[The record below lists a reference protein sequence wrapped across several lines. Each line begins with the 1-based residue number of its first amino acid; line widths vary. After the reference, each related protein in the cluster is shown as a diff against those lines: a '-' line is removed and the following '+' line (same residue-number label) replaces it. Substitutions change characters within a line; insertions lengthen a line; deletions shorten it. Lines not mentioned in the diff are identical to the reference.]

1 MEENVDVQF
10 GEIQRETWLS
20 DDEDPDESNSS
31 LEGSGC
37 DMNFEF
43 GDGSD
48 DMSDKSWG
56 DVFRGDEQEGGIYEN
71 FDEDIPD
78 ETDEDPDET
87 DLEDTS
93 VVLEKL
99 KDSEMPLYSSCKHSK
114 LAAIVKLYNLKAT
127 NGWSDK
133 SFTDLLEL
141 LKDMLPEDNVLPNH
155 TYEAKKILRGID
167 MKYEK
172 IHACPNDCILYR
184 KDYANLT
191 SFPVC
196 KEWRYKKKEGI
207 LAKVLWY
214 FPIIPRLIRLFANKE
229 DAKLLT
235 WHRTSKAN
243 DGKLRHPADGI
254 DWKFIDEK
262 YPEFGKES
270 RNLRLALSTDGMN
283 PFGNLSSQHSTW
295 PVFLAIYN
303 LPPYLCM
310 KRKYL
315 MLSLFISGPKE
326 PGHDIDVYL
335 EPLLDDLRLLWDK
348 GIQVFDAYQNSYF
361 NLKAM
366 LLCTISDFP
375 AYGNLCGHTVH
386 GKEACPLCGE
396 DVDSCYLKFSRK
408 QAYTGCRRFLEH
420 DHSYR
425 RHQKA
430 FNGKPEH
437 RPPPKILTGHEVYQR
452 VKDIKITYGKK
463 GSKLASRGYK
473 KISPLFEKLPYW
485 RDLSIRHCLDVMHI
499 EKNVCDNIIN
509 TLLNVPNKSKDNTTT
524 RKDMVDM
531 KIRPELAPQE
541 KGTRSYLPPAAHTLS
556 RKEKIEFC
564 ECLRGV
570 KVPEGYSSNIS
581 TLVSMKDLRL
591 IGLKSHDCHTLMQQ
605 LLVVAIRSIL
615 PKKVRYAITRFCF
628 FFNAICNKV
637 LDPTELES
645 LQKLIVTSLCQLE
658 MYFLPSFFIIMVHL
672 TVHLVREIKYIGPVY
687 LTYQYHFERLMK
699 VYKDYTSNKYR
710 PEGCI
715 AERAITDEALSY
727 CYTHLSNSE
736 LIGVPKNR
744 HSEWMM
750 GKGLRG
756 HVRQDMT
763 TEKWHIAH
771 TYVLHNED
779 EVQPYIEEHMVSLR
793 EKHRNKTK
801 KWISSEHNK
810 TFRVWFK
817 ARVIEDLQQYPD
829 CISSRLRRLCF
840 GPKTFASSYSGY
852 AIKGCTFYT
861 REQDD
866 MSTMQ
871 NSGVCVE
878 AEAMHFA
885 SSKDKNPVLSKM
897 HYYGVIEEIWELDY
911 TDFVI
916 PIFGCKWI
924 DNNNGDRKDELGFT
938 LVNLGK
944 FGHKEDPFIIGTQ
957 AKQVFYVTDPSDK
970 KWSLLYLSEG
980 VSAHFRIVAMTM
992 WYLRALILMYH
1003 G

>member
-1 MEENVDVQF
+1 MGRTWMIRGKKGDLEYDAGLAEFYDFVRKNVKDKSSMACPCDMCRNIRYMSFEDVRIHLEKTNFNPKYSRWIFHGESKNIDIMEENVDVQF
-10 GEIQRETWLS
+10 GEIQRETWLN

-37 DMNFEF
+37 DMNFEL
-43 GDGSD
+43 GDGRD

-56 DVFRGDEQEGGIYEN
+56 DVFRGDEQEGSIYEN

-141 LKDMLPEDNVLPNH
+141 LKDMLPEDHNVLPDR
-155 TYEAKKILRGID
+155 TYEAKKILRGIG

-184 KDYANLT
+184 KNYANLT
-191 SFPVC
+191 SCPVC

-207 LAKVLWY
+207 PAKVLWY

-315 MLSLFISGPKE
+315 MLSLLISGPKE
-326 PGHDIDVYL
+326 PGNDIDVYL
-335 EPLLDDLRLLWDK
+335 EPLLNDLRLLWDK

-366 LLCTISDFP
+366 LLCTIFEFRD
-375 AYGNLCGHTVH
+375 
-386 GKEACPLCGE
+386 
-396 DVDSCYLKFSRK
+396 
-408 QAYTGCRRFLEH
+408 AYTGYRRFLEH

-425 RHQKA
+425 RQQKA

-473 KISPLFEKLPYW
+473 KMSPLFEKLPYW

-509 TLLNVPNKSKDNTTT
+509 TLLNVPNKSKDNTAA

-591 IGLKSHDCHTLMQQ
+591 IGLKSHDCHTLMQ
-605 LLVVAIRSIL
+605 R
-615 PKKVRYAITRFCF
+615 IT
-628 FFNAICNKV
+628 
-637 LDPTELES
+637 S
-645 LQKLIVTSLCQLE
+645 SG
-658 MYFLPSFFIIMVHL
+658 Y
-672 TVHLVREIKYIGPVY
+672 TVH
-687 LTYQYHFERLMK
+687 
-699 VYKDYTSNKYR
+699 
-710 PEGCI
+710 
-715 AERAITDEALSY
+715 
-727 CYTHLSNSE
+727 
-736 LIGVPKNR
+736 
-744 HSEWMM
+744 
-750 GKGLRG
+750 
-756 HVRQDMT
+756 
-763 TEKWHIAH
+763 
-771 TYVLHNED
+771 
-779 EVQPYIEEHMVSLR
+779 
-793 EKHRNKTK
+793 
-801 KWISSEHNK
+801 
-810 TFRVWFK
+810 
-817 ARVIEDLQQYPD
+817 
-829 CISSRLRRLCF
+829 
-840 GPKTFASSYSGY
+840 
-852 AIKGCTFYT
+852 
-861 REQDD
+861 
-866 MSTMQ
+866 
-871 NSGVCVE
+871 
-878 AEAMHFA
+878 
-885 SSKDKNPVLSKM
+885 
-897 HYYGVIEEIWELDY
+897 
-911 TDFVI
+911 
-916 PIFGCKWI
+916 
-924 DNNNGDRKDELGFT
+924 FT
-938 LVNLGK
+938 
-944 FGHKEDPFIIGTQ
+944 
-957 AKQVFYVTDPSDK
+957 
-970 KWSLLYLSEG
+970 
-980 VSAHFRIVAMTM
+980 
-992 WYLRALILMYH
+992 
-1003 G
+1003 